1 MILTRQYLA
10 KMALGVL
17 ISALLG
23 ASAAVAQQ
31 FPDGTGK
38 DTTMRLCSGCHNADI
53 VFQHRQA
60 RDEWNA
66 EIQKMIA
73 AGAQGTPEQFSEI
86 LTYLA
91 ANFGPD
97 GSAGGGGRGRRN
109 GGGAAG
115 GAGGGRAGGRR
126 GGFTQFTRP
135 LAPQDVLAR
144 GRGLY
149 ETNCASCHASD
160 MRGSEKGTRLLRS
173 QTSLNDKHGELIGK
187 AVAEHNPKIVLN
199 EGDTVAVAEY
209 IHSVL
214 ATTGGQ
220 GSPPGRN
227 PVGLK
232 LDILVGDAKAG
243 ERYFDKTCAP
253 CHSAVGDL
261 KGLASKYPD
270 PRSLQNAWVAGAA
283 AANPF
288 GGGRGNGGVGNPVT
302 VTMADGS
309 KLEGKLV
316 RKDDFLVSLTLAD
329 GTRRSIARHDGVPK
343 IEVKDPN
350 EAHTKMVLALD
361 DSENKNL
368 HDVTAYLATLK

>member
-1 MILTRQYLA
+1 VT
-10 KMALGVL
+10 ALP
-17 ISALLG
+17 
-23 ASAAVAQQ
+23 AQQ
-31 FPDGTGK
+31 PANG
-38 DTTMRLCSGCHNADI
+38 
-53 VFQHRQA
+53 
-60 RDEWNA
+60 
-66 EIQKMIA
+66 
-73 AGAQGTPEQFSEI
+73 GTPAPPAVQDGGRGGRG
-86 LTYLA
+86 
-91 ANFGPD
+91 GP
-97 GSAGGGGRGRRN
+97 GGGGGRG
-109 GGGAAG
+109 GGE
-115 GAGGGRAGGRR
+115 RR

-135 LAPQDVLAR
+135 LASQDVLAR
-144 GRGLY
+144 GKGLY

-160 MRGSEKGTRLLRS
+160 MRGTDHGTRLLRS

-187 AVAEHNPKIVLN
+187 AVSEHNPKIVLD
-199 EGDTVAVAEY
+199 EGDSVAVAEY

-243 ERYFDKTCAP
+243 ERYFDRTCAR
-253 CHSAVGDL
+253 CHSTVGDL
-261 KGLASKYPD
+261 KGLAAKYPD
-270 PRSLQNAWVAGAA
+270 PRSLQNAWVAGAS

-288 GGGRGNGGVGNPVT
+288 GGGRGGGGVGNPVT

-316 RKDDFLVSLTLAD
+316 RRDDFLVILTLPD

-343 IEVKDPN
+343 VEVKDPN
-350 EAHTKMVLALD
+350 EAHKKMVLELD
-361 DSENKNL
+361 DPENRNL

>member
-1 MILTRQYLA
+1 M
-10 KMALGVL
+10 
-17 ISALLG
+17 
-23 ASAAVAQQ
+23 AQQ
-31 FPDGTGK
+31 LPDGPGK
-38 DTTMRLCSGCHNADI
+38 ETTLRLCSGCHNVDI
-53 VFQHRQA
+53 VFQHRQG

-73 AGAQGTPEQFSEI
+73 VGAQGTPAQFTEV

-91 ANFGPD
+91 DNFAP
-97 GSAGGGGRGRRN
+97 GSTTAGGQQTGTGGRRGAG

-115 GAGGGRAGGRR
+115 GRAAGGRR

-135 LAPQDVLAR
+135 LASQDVLAR
-144 GRGLY
+144 GKGLY
-149 ETNCASCHASD
+149 ETNCASCHAPD
-160 MRGSEKGTRLLRS
+160 MRGSEQGTRLLRS
-173 QTSLNDKHGELIGK
+173 LASLNDRHGELIGK
-187 AVAEHNPKIVLN
+187 AVAEHNPKILLN
-199 EGDTVAVAEY
+199 DGDSVAVAEY
-209 IHSVL
+209 IHGIL

-227 PVGLK
+227 PAGLK

-243 ERYFDKTCAP
+243 ERYFDKACAR

-270 PRSLQNAWVAGAA
+270 PRTLQNAWVGGAA

-288 GGGRGNGGVGNPVT
+288 GGGRGGGGAGNPVV

-316 RKDDFLVSLTLAD
+316 RKDDFLVILTLPD

-343 IEVKDPN
+343 VEVKDPN
-350 EAHTKMVLALD
+350 EAHKKMVLELD
-361 DSENKNL
+361 DPENKNL